1 MRRVLDEDMFDK
13 ITNEGLDNTTEWKIK
28 NAARSVFHRK
38 GYAATRTRDIAEE
51 SGINIALLN
60 YYFRSKQKLFEL
72 IMFETMR
79 DFLQNISLVFNDEHT
94 TLENKVEIMVDK
106 YIDLITKE
114 PEIPLFIMSEIRN
127 GADRF
132 LERLPIDNL
141 IKNSVLVKQHQVAV
155 EKGTVDE
162 PDVLH
167 FIMNM
172 MSLVMFPFI
181 ANPMLK
187 KIGNLDDKAFSVLM
201 QNRKKLIPK
210 WIKAMFTQ

>member
-13 ITNEGLDNTTEWKIK
+13 ISNEGMDTTTEWKIK

-51 SGINIALLN
+51 AGINIALLN

-79 DFLQNISLVFNDEHT
+79 DFLQNMSLVFNDEKT
-94 TLENKVEIMVDK
+94 TLEKKVEIMADK
-106 YIDLITKE
+106 YIDFITKE

-127 GADRF
+127 DPDKF
-132 LERLPIDNL
+132 LERLPVANL
-141 IKNSVLVKQHQVAV
+141 IKNSVLIKQHQLAV
-155 EKGTVDE
+155 EKGELNE
-162 PDVLH
+162 PNVLH
-167 FIMNM
+167 FIINM

-187 KIGNLDDKAFSVLM
+187 KIGNLDDSSFNTLM
-201 QNRKKLIPK
+201 QNRKKLIPS
-210 WIKAMFTQ
+210 WIKAMFT